1 MCTKHFLR
9 HIDGFLR
16 RACMQ
21 VGLILQCAP
30 LRTSS
35 ALRDKVPVRRSLGA
49 ALEHAQ
55 LLVLGCERERKVV
68 RLLRQAVALLLQ
80 LYSLKIAVRHVMFE
94 RAYTLLP
101 CPHVGLESRFHLV
114 TLSLA
119 AIKFGIQCVASR
131 FSLLA
136 FRLQRMVLR

>member
-30 LRTSS
+30 LRASS
-35 ALRDKVPVRRSLGA
+35 ALRDKVPVRRSFGA
-49 ALEHAQ
+49 ALEHTQ
-55 LLVLGCERERKVV
+55 LLILCCEREGKVV

-80 LYSLKIAVRHVMFE
+80 LYSLEVAVRNVMFE
-94 RAYTLLP
+94 CAYALLP
-101 CPHVGLESRFHLV
+101 CPHVGLESCFHLV
-114 TLSLA
+114 TLPLA
-119 AIKFGIQCVASR
+119 AMKFSIQCVASR
-131 FSLLA
+131 FGLLA
-136 FRLQRMVLR
+136 FHLQRMVLR